1 MRSLAFVL
9 VALVVIAA
17 GALEWAAASWTE
29 PGPPAASGNQSV
41 VLIAPHTG
49 LPQIGRQLQ
58 EAHLLNYASVFI
70 FDVYLHRLNNQLKAG
85 EYAVPS
91 KASMADIAAILVLGK
106 SIQHKLT
113 VAEGLT
119 SDMIAKLVKDDPA
132 LTGEAGP
139 DPGEGAL
146 LPETYLFT
154 HGETRAGLLARME
167 KDQAKFLNMRWAA
180 RAADLPFQ
188 NMAQAV
194 ILASI
199 VEKETS
205 LPEERR
211 HIAAVFV
218 NRLKAGMK
226 LQSDPTIIYGITKGY
241 PLGRGIRESELE
253 AATPYNTYVI
263 DGLPPTPICNP
274 GKDSLEAVLNPEQS
288 KDLYF
293 VATGQGGHV
302 FAASLAE
309 HQKNV
314 IAYRAQE
321 KLKDS
326 GELAVPAAVP
336 KEAHRRHA

>member
-119 SDMIAKLVKDDPA
+119 SDMIA
-132 LTGEAGP
+132 
-139 DPGEGAL
+139 
-146 LPETYLFT
+146 
-154 HGETRAGLLARME
+154 
-167 KDQAKFLNMRWAA
+167 
-180 RAADLPFQ
+180 
-188 NMAQAV
+188 
-194 ILASI
+194 
-199 VEKETS
+199 
-205 LPEERR
+205 
-211 HIAAVFV
+211 
-218 NRLKAGMK
+218 
-226 LQSDPTIIYGITKGY
+226 
-241 PLGRGIRESELE
+241 
-253 AATPYNTYVI
+253 
-263 DGLPPTPICNP
+263 
-274 GKDSLEAVLNPEQS
+274 
-288 KDLYF
+288 
-293 VATGQGGHV
+293 
-302 FAASLAE
+302 
-309 HQKNV
+309 
-314 IAYRAQE
+314 
-321 KLKDS
+321 
-326 GELAVPAAVP
+326 
-336 KEAHRRHA
+336 